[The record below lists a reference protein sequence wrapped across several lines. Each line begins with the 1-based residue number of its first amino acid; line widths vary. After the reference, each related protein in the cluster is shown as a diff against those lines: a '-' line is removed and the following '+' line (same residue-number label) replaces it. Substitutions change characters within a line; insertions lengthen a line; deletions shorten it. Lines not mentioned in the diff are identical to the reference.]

1 MTETPAPETDAL
13 DDLTAALVE
22 LMRTGTRPEVL
33 DAQRVLLMRLAQQGD
48 LFPSRVPPPLNITE
62 VGGYL
67 NLLATDG
74 HTDLRTA
81 AVASALGLAA
91 PPPSG
96 LGASA
101 VAVGFVA
108 LVNDRPEGAAR
119 AGIPA
124 TVDVRAD
131 LAAPLSQALA
141 VLRAAGCAL
150 PLRSVRPVLPP
161 PGAAPAGPDRDGV
174 LLGVLGRRLSV
185 WPTAVLAD
193 PATDPLAVARHDSP
207 PTDPLRLVSRVLDG
221 STTVPQES
229 WVAVRCSPVAC
240 TTDAAATR
248 RYVDVDPVMADVG
261 WQHPTPLAVPSTGRE
276 PGSLVVWQDV
286 TGLVPGETT
295 LGDELALLFTPAQV
309 ARSALAGSAGEVW
322 DGVRFATG

>member
-1 MTETPAPETDAL
+1 MSQTPAPETDAL
-13 DDLTAALVE
+13 DSITAALVE
-22 LMRTGTRPEVL
+22 LMRTGASPEVL

-48 LFPSRVPPPLNITE
+48 LFPSRVPPPLNVTQ

-91 PPPSG
+91 PPPGSG
-96 LGASA
+96 SAAA

-108 LVNDRPEGAAR
+108 VPNDRPEGPAR

-131 LAAPLSQALA
+131 LAAPLVQALTS
-141 VLRAAGCAL
+141 LREAGCAL
-150 PLRSVRPVLPP
+150 PLRATRPVLPS
-161 PGAAPAGPDRDGV
+161 PGAAPAGPDRTSV
-174 LLGVLGRRLSV
+174 LLGLLGRRLSV
-185 WPTAVLAD
+185 WPTTVLVD
-193 PATDPLAVARHDSP
+193 PAVDPLAVARHENP
-207 PTDPLRLVSRVLDG
+207 PTDPVRLVARVLDG
-221 STTVPQES
+221 STTVADDS

-240 TTDAAATR
+240 TTDAPATR
-248 RYVDVDPVMADVG
+248 RYVEVDPVLADAG
-261 WQHPTPLAVPSTGRE
+261 WEHPAPLAVPRTGRE
-276 PGSLVVWQDV
+276 PGSLVVWQNL

-295 LGDELALLFTPAQV
+295 LGEELALLFTPAQV
-309 ARSALAGSAGEVW
+309 ARSALASVTGQVW
-322 DGVRFATG
+322 DGSAFAAG

>member
-1 MTETPAPETDAL
+1 MSHTPAPETDAL
-13 DDLTAALVE
+13 HDLTAALVE

-48 LFPSRVPPPLNITE
+48 LFPSRVPPPLNVTE

-67 NLLATDG
+67 NLLAADG

-91 PPPSG
+91 PPPG
-96 LGASA
+96 TTGAAA

-108 LVNDRPEGAAR
+108 LPNDRPEGPAR

-131 LAAPLSQALA
+131 LAAPLQQALTT
-141 VLRAAGCAL
+141 LRAAGCAL

-161 PGAAPAGPDRDGV
+161 PGAVPAGPDRDTVV
-174 LLGVLGRRLSV
+174 LGLLGRRLSV
-185 WPTAVLAD
+185 WPTAVLVD
-193 PATDPLAVARHDSP
+193 PSTDPLAVARHENP
-207 PTDPLRLVSRVLDG
+207 PTDPLRLVARVLDG
-221 STTVPQES
+221 STTVAEAS

-240 TTDAAATR
+240 TTDALAVR
-248 RYVDVDPVMADVG
+248 RYVEVDPVMADAG
-261 WQHPTPLAVPSTGRE
+261 WEHPGPLAVPSTGRE
-276 PGSLVVWQDV
+276 PGSLVTWQDV
-286 TGLVPGETT
+286 TGLVPSETM

-309 ARSALAGSAGEVW
+309 ARSALASSTGEVW
-322 DGVRFATG
+322 DGTRFAPV